1 MWVQEKVCEM
11 WGGKQKAPEGEEG
24 SGRRTAGTGVGH
36 IVITQR
42 KGEGLGQAES
52 REENG
57 LKK

>member
-1 MWVQEKVCEM
+1 M

-42 KGEGLGQAES
+42 QGEGLGQAES

-57 LKK
+57 LKT